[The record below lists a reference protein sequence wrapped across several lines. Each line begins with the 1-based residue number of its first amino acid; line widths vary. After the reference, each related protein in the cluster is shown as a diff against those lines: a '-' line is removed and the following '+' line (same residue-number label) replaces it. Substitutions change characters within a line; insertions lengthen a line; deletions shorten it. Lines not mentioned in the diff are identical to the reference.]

1 VARIAGL
8 AAVAHSGSDPIVF
21 LAVAGGLSSAAG
33 WAAVVGLGWAG
44 VAGLD
49 LVEAGA
55 GAAGL
60 DLVEAGAGAGAED
73 LGLAVAV
80 GWDRGEAVAVAV
92 AVGLLVVAAVGSGP
106 PGAAPLQLMMMPPQ
120 EEAAGAT
127 AEEESKT
134 WDASPWLQTA
144 LWLHER
150 TVHLPSPPGEQ
161 VKPARQS
168 RVVRRRRL

>member
-8 AAVAHSGSDPIVF
+8 AAVADSGSDLIVF
-21 LAVAGGLSSAAG
+21 LAVAGGLSSG
-33 WAAVVGLGWAG
+33 AAVVGLGWAG

-49 LVEAGA
+49 FVEAGA

-80 GWDRGEAVAVAV
+80 GWDRGEAVAV

-150 TVHLPSPPGEQ
+150 TVHLPS
-161 VKPARQS
+161 R
-168 RVVRRRRL
+168 

>member
-8 AAVAHSGSDPIVF
+8 AAVADSGSDLIVF
-21 LAVAGGLSSAAG
+21 LAVAGGLSSG
-33 WAAVVGLGWAG
+33 AAVVGLGWAG

-49 LVEAGA
+49 FVEAGA

-144 LWLHER
+144 LWLDER
-150 TVHLPSPPGEQ
+150 TVHLPS
-161 VKPARQS
+161 R
-168 RVVRRRRL
+168 